1 MNSLAAQS
9 IGRIVSLPAS
19 GYSTGNSQ
27 ITSVHK
33 LAVCYHTQKNYEQA
47 ERLYLKALSALR
59 NSVGQTA
66 PEFGQVLNN
75 LARLYHTLG
84 RHEEAEPLYKQSLA
98 VPERHYGEYNPKVAR
113 RLANLAEL
121 YCAMGRHEESIV
133 HYQRAIAIVEREF
146 GPTHPTTVK
155 TLRAFAAMLKTMN
168 RTADG
173 QAIEKRLGC
182 PENLIEDAHQKKSE
196 VLEAS
201 L

>member
-9 IGRIVSLPAS
+9 IGHIVSLPAS
-19 GYSTGNSQ
+19 SHSAANSQ
-27 ITSVHK
+27 VTSVHK

-47 ERLYLKALSALR
+47 ERLYLKALTAIR
-59 NSVGQTA
+59 NSIGQTA
-66 PEFGQVLNN
+66 PEYGQVLNN

-84 RHEEAEPLYKQSLA
+84 RYEEAEPLYKQSLA
-98 VPERHYGEYNPKVAR
+98 VVEQHYGEYNPKVAR

-121 YCAMGRHEESIV
+121 YFTMDRNDESIV

-173 QAIEKRLGC
+173 QAIAERLGI
-182 PENLIEDAHQKKSE
+182 PENLMEGAHLKKPE

>member
-9 IGRIVSLPAS
+9 IGHIVSLPAS
-19 GYSTGNSQ
+19 SHSAANSQ
-27 ITSVHK
+27 VTSVHK

-47 ERLYLKALSALR
+47 ERLYLKALTAIR
-59 NSVGQTA
+59 NSIGQTA
-66 PEFGQVLNN
+66 PEYGQVLNN
-75 LARLYHTLG
+75 LARLSHTRG
-84 RHEEAEPLYKQSLA
+84 RYEEAEPLYKQSLA
-98 VPERHYGEYNPKVAR
+98 VVEQHYGEYNPKVAR

-121 YCAMGRHEESIV
+121 YFTMDRNDESIV

-173 QAIEKRLGC
+173 QAIAERLGI
-182 PENLIEDAHQKKSE
+182 PENLMEGAHLKKPE